1 MHILPR
7 TTDDFLYLVDNR
19 RQSNVGVCRMT
30 EFQKADLNGDG
41 NIDKRELEIYLEAK
55 RREMEDEDAKRDQQ
69 RKMVWF
75 ALFGMLGYP
84 LFVFA
89 SGALGFDNESK
100 IIGDMSGVYFMSV
113 GLVVSAFFGA
123 DAYVKGKSKKDDE
136 NERRKSD

>member
-1 MHILPR
+1 M
-7 TTDDFLYLVDNR
+7 TDFDK
-19 RQSNVGVCRMT
+19 M
-30 EFQKADLNGDG
+30 DLDKNGS
-41 NIDKRELEIYLEAK
+41 ISREEWELEMTRRRLEI
-55 RREMEDEDAKRDQQ
+55 EDENSKRDQQ
-69 RKMVWF
+69 RLMVWF

-123 DAYVKGKSKKDDE
+123 DAYVKGKEKKKEKGDE
-136 NERRKSD
+136 

>member
-1 MHILPR
+1 
-7 TTDDFLYLVDNR
+7 
-19 RQSNVGVCRMT
+19 MT
-30 EFQKADLNGDG
+30 EFQKADINGDG
-41 NIDKRELEIYLEAK
+41 KIDEAEYK
-55 RREMEDEDAKRDQQ
+55 IHIERMRREMEDEDAKRDQQ

-123 DAYVKGKSKKDDE
+123 DAYVKGKEKKGKKDGDE
-136 NERRKSD
+136 